1 MIAQRE
7 LGASTNRIREMM
19 QRVCVFCGS
28 NEGARPEYL
37 APATELGKQL
47 AATNIGLVYGGA
59 GVGLMGAVADA
70 VLAAGGEVTGVMPR
84 SLVEREVAH
93 SKLRDLRVVG
103 SMHERKALMAEL
115 ADAFIALP
123 GGLGTLEEFFEV
135 WTWAQLGEHTK
146 PLGMLNVAGYYDPLL
161 VFFDHLVN
169 RRFVRPEHRAMV
181 LVEQDGAL
189 LLSRFAHYRPPVVS
203 KWIDRAAT

>member
-1 MIAQRE
+1 MTQR
-7 LGASTNRIREMM
+7 I
-19 QRVCVFCGS
+19 CVFCGS
-28 NEGARPEYL
+28 NDGARPEYL
-37 APATELGKQL
+37 ATATGLGKQL
-47 AATNIGLVYGGA
+47 AERNIGLVYGGA
-59 GVGLMGAVADA
+59 GVGLMGAVADSA
-70 VLAAGGEVTGVMPR
+70 LAAGGEVIGVMPR

-93 SKLRDLRVVG
+93 RKLRDLRVVG
-103 SMHERKALMAEL
+103 SMHERKALMADL

-161 VFFDHLVN
+161 VFFDHLVKE
-169 RRFVRPEHRAMV
+169 RFIRPEHRAMV
-181 LVEQDGAL
+181 LVERHSAA
-189 LLSRFAHYRPPVVS
+189 LLSRFARYRPPLVS

>member
-1 MIAQRE
+1 MI
-7 LGASTNRIREMM
+7 

-28 NEGARPEYL
+28 NGGARPEYL
-37 APATELGKQL
+37 EAAVKLGQNL
-47 AATNIGLVYGGA
+47 TARSIGLVYGGA

-70 VLAAGGEVTGVMPR
+70 VLNAGGEVIGVMPR

-93 SKLRDLRVVG
+93 RKLRDLRVVG

-135 WTWAQLGEHTK
+135 WTWAQLGEHSK

-169 RRFVRPEHRAMV
+169 ERFIRPEHRAMV
-181 LVEQDGAL
+181 LVEQDCGAL
-189 LLSRFAHYRPPVVS
+189 LARFAGYSPPVVS

>member
-1 MIAQRE
+1 MI
-7 LGASTNRIREMM
+7 

-28 NEGARPEYL
+28 NGGARPEYL
-37 APATELGKQL
+37 EAAVKLGQNL
-47 AATNIGLVYGGA
+47 TARSIGLVYGGA

-70 VLAAGGEVTGVMPR
+70 VLNAGGEVIGVMPR

-93 SKLRDLRVVG
+93 RKLRDLRVVG
-103 SMHERKALMAEL
+103 SMHERKVLMAEL

-135 WTWAQLGEHTK
+135 WTWAQLGEHSK

-169 RRFVRPEHRAMV
+169 ERFIRPEHRAMV
-181 LVEQDGAL
+181 LVEEDCGTLIA
-189 LLSRFAHYRPPVVS
+189 RFASYSPPVVS
-203 KWIDRAAT
+203 KWIDRGTI

>member
-1 MIAQRE
+1 MIK
-7 LGASTNRIREMM
+7 RI
-19 QRVCVFCGS
+19 CVFCGS
-28 NEGARPEYL
+28 NGGARPEYL
-37 APATELGKQL
+37 DAAQNLGRAL
-47 AATNIGLVYGGA
+47 AARSMALVYGGA

-70 VLAAGGEVTGVMPR
+70 VLAAGGEVIGVMPR
-84 SLVEREVAH
+84 RLVEREVAH
-93 SKLRDLRVVG
+93 RRLRDLRVVG

-161 VFFDHLVN
+161 AFFDHLV
-169 RRFVRPEHRAMV
+169 RERFIRPEHRAMV
-181 LVEQDGAL
+181 LVEEEAGT
-189 LLSRFAHYRPPVVS
+189 LLSGFASYNPPVVS